1 MLGVVEY
8 MQDNAMLPDATSLA
22 KFELQITP
30 YVKYHSLFMDIGTG
44 LPFMV
49 NRTLS
54 KRTIASFK
62 HPEATIFLYSAKPN
76 ALGNR
81 IIGFVDGRTKVI
93 PEASWPTLAA
103 SSHIH

>member
-8 MQDNAMLPDATSLA
+8 MQDNATLPNVTNLA

-30 YVKYHSLFMDIGTG
+30 YVKYHSLFTDVGTG

-49 NRTLS
+49 NKSLSERTA
-54 KRTIASFK
+54 ASFK
-62 HPEATIFLYSAKPN
+62 HPEAIIFLYSVKPN

-81 IIGFVDGRTKVI
+81 ILGFVDGRTKVI
-93 PEASWPTLAA
+93 PEAYWPTLAA
-103 SSHIH
+103 SSHIR